1 MYDVS
6 LKRKWDAESI
16 RQTAIIE
23 RERAIERAKQE
34 AKQEAEYN
42 KAVAIALEFKKM
54 GIPFESIAKG
64 TGLSIREIEKL

>member
-23 RERAIERAKQE
+23 RERAIEK
-34 AKQEAEYN
+34 AKQEAEYH
-42 KAVAIALEFKKM
+42 KSASIAMEFIKM
-54 GIPFESIAKG
+54 GIPIVDIAKG
-64 TGLSIREIEKL
+64 TGLSHKIK